1 MDQTLSTYLAEVL
14 RVLIELLKLVICTAA
29 VSTMSVTLS
38 KAGVF
43 APLRQIIKSRSK
55 WLGKLLD
62 CHYCTSHWMALAVVA
77 VFQPRPIIVWL
88 PVDLLLSAFA
98 VVALSPI
105 FAGLIF
111 NLYDGLLQ
119 GDNAIPVES
128 PADITSRPAP
138 QSGYVRPRK

>member
-1 MDQTLSTYLAEVL
+1 MNLEISTLLTETIRIVN
-14 RVLIELLKLVICTAA
+14 ELLKLIVCTAA

-43 APLRQIIKSRSK
+43 APLRRTIKSRSK

-62 CHYCTSHWMALAVVA
+62 CPYCTSHWMAFGVTA
-77 VFQPRPIIVWL
+77 VFQPRPVMIWL

-98 VVALSPI
+98 MVALSPI

-111 NLYDGLLQ
+111 RLYEGLLE
-119 GDNAIPVES
+119 GDQNGVARIEPEKTGS
-128 PADITSRPAP
+128 SRFI
-138 QSGYVRPRK
+138 RPPK

>member
-1 MDQTLSTYLAEVL
+1 MDSQSSVYLVEIL
-14 RVLIELLKLVICTAA
+14 RILVELFKLAICTLA
-29 VSTMSVTLS
+29 VTTMTVTLS

-43 APLRQIIKSRSK
+43 APLRRAVKSRSR

-62 CHYCTSHWMALAVVA
+62 CPYCTSHWMAFAVVA
-77 VFQPRPIIVWL
+77 VFQPRPVIVWL

-111 NLYDGLLQ
+111 RLYDGLLQ
-119 GDNAIPVES
+119 GDNAPAA
-128 PADITSRPAP
+128 PTADITNHPAP